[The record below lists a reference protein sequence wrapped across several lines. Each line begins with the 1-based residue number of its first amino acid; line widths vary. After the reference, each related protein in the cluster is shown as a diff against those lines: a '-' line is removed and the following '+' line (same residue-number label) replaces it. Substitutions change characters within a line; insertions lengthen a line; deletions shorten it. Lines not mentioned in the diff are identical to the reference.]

1 MNPNDS
7 QERLS
12 RREVLK
18 WFVAAAAVMSAN
30 NSLPFT
36 GAAFGA
42 DATDAAGAAGAR
54 PYGTDPDLMKVY
66 HRGDV
71 WPLTLT
77 EQQRRTVTALCDV
90 ILPADHLGPAA
101 SALGVPAFI
110 DEWVSAPYP
119 MQQAD
124 RPVILNGLAWLE
136 TESRNRFAQEF
147 FALTPAQ
154 QHAICDD
161 ICHTETA
168 RPEFKQAASFFA
180 QFRSIAAGGYFSTPE
195 GWKAIG
201 YVGNVPTATFDG
213 PPRDVLEKL
222 GVEQTVT

>member
-12 RREVLK
+12 RREVIK

-42 DATDAAGAAGAR
+42 NAARAQ
-54 PYGTDPDLMKVY
+54 PYGTDPDLTKIY
-66 HRGDV
+66 NRGDV

-124 RPVILNGLAWLE
+124 RPVILDGLAWLE

-147 FALTPAQ
+147 SALTPAQ
-154 QHAICDD
+154 QQAICDD
-161 ICHTETA
+161 ICDTKTA

-180 QFRSIAAGGYFSTPE
+180 GFRSIAAGGYFSTPE

-201 YVGNVPTATFDG
+201 YVGNVPTASFDG
-213 PPRDVLEKL
+213 PPKEVLEKL